1 MAESEGCA
9 GGKNCAR
16 LAHVAAGICTPL
28 IFQGWVQT
36 ISAQIYDGELCLLL
50 AALIL
55 VSFGFKKITG
65 R

>member
-9 GGKNCAR
+9 GGKKCAT

-28 IFQGWVQT
+28 IFPGWVQT
-36 ISAQIYDGELCLLL
+36 ISAQL
-50 AALIL
+50 
-55 VSFGFKKITG
+55 SFWKVLDSK